1 MFNSPILDVT
11 IGIVFIFL
19 LYSLLATTVN
29 EAIATAFSL
38 RARMLRNAIVERM
51 LADIKPG
58 TRWSSIMTGVKEF
71 FEEVFK
77 IITGYKKQNLH
88 PKIGDHFY
96 LHPLIK
102 NYGASK
108 VYPTPSYITSHNFST
123 ILIEVLKDEFHKR
136 LPDIAAYKFTHSTG
150 EEPLELISQQL
161 THSHN
166 VVKVKEIIEFYGRHY
181 GTPGSSIKDVII
193 DKETWQLL
201 DMHLRESGFDYDR
214 YIKRIENWFDDTMDR
229 VSGWYKRQTQLVL
242 LLLGLSIAILF
253 NVDAIQITQKLSTD
267 REATGKLVELAVQT
281 ADQYKEDPRVTKPDT
296 VEGSSAAES
305 DSSENYRIFKEY
317 QDKLNAIVK
326 LTSDTLKQAN
336 DILALGWGESQKEA
350 MVTNTGR
357 KILGFVITAFAISLG
372 APFWFDLLNKLIRV
386 RGTGKKEG
394 NENIPATERAP
405 VTIQVSGP
413 QRDDAV
419 G

>member
-51 LADIKPG
+51 LSEITPG

-71 FEEVFK
+71 FIEVFK
-77 IITGYKKQNLH
+77 MVTWYKQKVTN
-88 PKIGDHFY
+88 PKIGDYFY
-96 LHPLIK
+96 QHPLIK
-102 NYGASK
+102 NYGSSK
-108 VYPTPSYITSHNFST
+108 VYPTPSYIASHNFST
-123 ILIEVLKDEFHKR
+123 VLIETLKDEFNKR
-136 LPDIAAYKFTHSTG
+136 LTDIADYKYAHSTG
-150 EEPLELISQQL
+150 EEPIELIRQQL
-161 THSHN
+161 IHSHN
-166 VVKVKEIIEFYGRHY
+166 MVKIKEIIEFYGRHY
-181 GTPGSSIKDVII
+181 GTPWSSITDSII
-193 DKETWQLL
+193 EKETWQLL
-201 DMHLRESGFDYDR
+201 DMHLRESGFDYER
-214 YIKRIENWFDDTMDR
+214 YIQRIENWFDDTMDR
-229 VSGWYKRQTQLVL
+229 VSGWYKRQTQLIL
-242 LLLGLSIAILF
+242 LLLGLTIAILF

-267 REATGKLVELAVQT
+267 REATAKLVELAVQT
-281 ADQYKEDPRVTKPDT
+281 ADHYKDDPRVQKTNPA
-296 VEGSSAAES
+296 EGGSTAVT
-305 DSSENYRIFKEY
+305 DSSENYKIYKEY
-317 QDKLNAIVK
+317 QDRLNAIVK

-336 DILALGWGESQKEA
+336 DILALGWDEAQKEA
-350 MVTNTGR
+350 LITNTGR

-394 NENIPATERAP
+394 NESNQTNDRPPI
-405 VTIQVSGP
+405 TIQVSNP